1 LLDDLLSRVAAL
13 PGVESV
19 SIANDLPLEGDD
31 TTTGVD
37 TVDGRQMFERGHQP
51 LMGVHAV
58 SPGYFRAMGI
68 PLLRG
73 RELSASDTA
82 DSHSVAVINQKLAD
96 LAWPGQDPIGKH
108 FNILGDKASEVVG
121 VVGNVLH
128 NGLTEMPG
136 PESYIAFAQNPWS
149 YVALSVR
156 THDSPVAIYAAVRGV
171 VSQLD
176 PELPIHDMRPME
188 QVVAETI
195 STRRL
200 TLWLVGG
207 FGAIALVL
215 AVVGIY
221 GVMSYAVTE
230 RVHEIG
236 VRMALGAQRRDV
248 LRLIVG
254 SGMRLA
260 TAGLAV
266 GAVAAFLITR
276 ALNSL
281 LFGVRASDPIT
292 YGIICALLASAAFAA
307 SYIPARR
314 ATKLDPL
321 VALRYE

>member
-1 LLDDLLSRVAAL
+1 
-13 PGVESV
+13 
-19 SIANDLPLEGDD
+19 
-31 TTTGVD
+31 
-37 TVDGRQMFERGHQP
+37 
-51 LMGVHAV
+51 MGVHAV
-58 SPGYFRAMGI
+58 NPGYFRAMGI
-68 PLLRG
+68 PLIRG
-73 RELSASDTA
+73 RELSPSDTA
-82 DSHSVAVINQKLAD
+82 DSHLVTVINQKLAE

-108 FNILGDKASEVVG
+108 LNTINDKPAEVVG
-121 VVGNVLH
+121 VVANVLH
-128 NGLTEMPG
+128 NGLTETPSAETYV
-136 PESYIAFAQNPWS
+136 PYPQNPWS
-149 YVALSVR
+149 YVALAVR
-156 THDSPVAIYAAVRGV
+156 TRKSPSAIYTSLRAAVAE
-171 VSQLD
+171 LD
-176 PELPIHDMRPME
+176 PELPVHDMRPME

-200 TLWLVGG
+200 TLWLIGG

-248 LRLIVG
+248 LRLVVG

-260 TAGLAV
+260 AAGLAL
-266 GAVAAFLITR
+266 GAVAAFLATR
-276 ALNSL
+276 AMTSL

-292 YGIICALLASAAFAA
+292 YLTISALLAAAAFAA
-307 SYIPARR
+307 CYIPARR